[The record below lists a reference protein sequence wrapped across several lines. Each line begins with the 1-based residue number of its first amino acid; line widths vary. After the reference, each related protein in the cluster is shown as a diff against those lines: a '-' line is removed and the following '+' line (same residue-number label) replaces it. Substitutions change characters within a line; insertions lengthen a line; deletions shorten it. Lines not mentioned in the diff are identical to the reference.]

1 MYKRTALHVALCAW
15 LFAMTHWPDRAMAQV
30 ADAAESP
37 TSTANEPPVTT
48 PPQEQDE
55 HNPAGRESENAAAGI
70 RPPAERQTESER
82 PRLRGLG
89 KQHYPRE
96 EPDVGF
102 GGPSRTHDADGD
114 AAR

>member
-1 MYKRTALHVALCAW
+1 
-15 LFAMTHWPDRAMAQV
+15 MAQA
-30 ADAAESP
+30 ADAAEPS
-37 TSTANEPPVTT
+37 TSTANEPPVTA
-48 PPQEQDE
+48 PPQVQDE

-89 KQHYPRE
+89 KQRYPRE

-102 GGPSRTHDADGD
+102 GGPSHTRDAGGG